1 MKKLQRQKDEYRKWP
16 NNLFQS
22 LNRPGVYLGS
32 GSNLGQ
38 AFNSIVVRLLQV
50 KLLRWRKW
58 FNQPALVANS
68 ASLLVTHGGV
78 HLFRHHPDHFAG
90 HSLMACPF
98 ADNPSQHVYLKLFL
112 PPPGRCL
119 SCVFLL
125 PCQPI
130 FYDYVI
136 CDIPIQ
142 NGFWVHPDFQQ
153 VLDNH

>member
-1 MKKLQRQKDEYRKWP
+1 MKKLQRQKDEYRKLP
-16 NNLFQS
+16 NNSHLFQS

-58 FNQPALVANS
+58 FSQPALVANS

-98 ADNPSQHVYLKLFL
+98 ADNPSQHVYLKLL
-112 PPPGRCL
+112 AR
-119 SCVFLL
+119 LL
-125 PCQPI
+125 PTSTRQVSSSSLVNL
-130 FYDYVI
+130 FFMTMLSVTFQSKMVFEF
-136 CDIPIQ
+136 IQ
-142 NGFWVHPDFQQ
+142 ISNKF
-153 VLDNH
+153 

>member
-16 NNLFQS
+16 NNSHLFQS

-98 ADNPSQHVYLKLFL
+98 ADNPSQHVYLKLL
-112 PPPGRCL
+112 AR
-119 SCVFLL
+119 LL
-125 PCQPI
+125 PTSTRQVSSSSLVNL
-130 FYDYVI
+130 FFMTMLSVTFQSKMVFEF
-136 CDIPIQ
+136 IQ
-142 NGFWVHPDFQQ
+142 ISNKF
-153 VLDNH
+153 